1 MDETKIELSDPVDDK
16 YLIDQYFNLII
27 KKELN
32 IDVDVSNEYVIA
44 QNIVSKK
51 LILVNTFSDA
61 IMGNPQLYL
70 LLRSLLYNVNTLC
83 LTKRQIVMA
92 LENK

>member
-83 LTKRQIVMA
+83 LTKRQIMMA

>member
-32 IDVDVSNEYVIA
+32 IDVDVSNEYIIA

-83 LTKRQIVMA
+83 LTKRQIMMA